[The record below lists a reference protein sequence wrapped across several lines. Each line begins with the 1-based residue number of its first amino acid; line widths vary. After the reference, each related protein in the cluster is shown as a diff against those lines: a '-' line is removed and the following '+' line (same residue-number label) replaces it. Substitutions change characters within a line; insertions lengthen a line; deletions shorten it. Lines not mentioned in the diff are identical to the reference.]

1 MTPSTRFRVRKPHVI
16 HQTIDGEVVIINLQ
30 TGNYYSLLDS
40 GAQIWE
46 AIAQYASSK
55 EIVDL
60 LASRYEADEG
70 TLSEATVALIDRL
83 REEDL
88 IAPLDEEPS
97 GIRLDESIITAT
109 DGRPFAAPTLE
120 KYDDMQDLILLDP
133 VHEIDE
139 EEGWP
144 KAKAAGGPA
153 PA

>member
-1 MTPSTRFRVRKPHVI
+1 VTPSTRFRVRKPHVI
-16 HQTIDGEVVIINLQ
+16 HQTIDGEVVIINLN
-30 TGNYYSLLDS
+30 TGSYYSLLDA

-46 AIAQYASSK
+46 AIAQHASEK
-55 EIVDL
+55 EVVDL
-60 LASRYEADEG
+60 LSSRYDADEG
-70 TLSEATVALIDRL
+70 SITDATAALIDRL

-88 IAPLDEEPS
+88 IAPLDEEPA
-97 GIRLDESIITAT
+97 IQLDESRITAA
-109 DGRPFAAPTLE
+109 DGRAFEAPTLE